1 MVLLKF
7 RIWGNLRFLSHAE
20 TMKVFQRACARA
32 GLDVAHTEGFNPRP
46 RLSLPLPRSVGVESD
61 EELLAFVV
69 RCDDGEDAAVDLE
82 GRVRRRLSEQLPRGC
97 EILSCTA
104 VRGGRTPLPRSAA
117 YVLAVRP
124 EYLGEQLRNRIKDL
138 LASETLVLRRRVDE
152 KASRFK
158 DVDVRSFLKSI
169 ELKNGCVS
177 VECEISSCGSIRVEE
192 ILDILSLDIA
202 KLARP
207 IKRTSVQW
215 SWQ

>member
-1 MVLLKF
+1 LVLLKF

-32 GLDVAHTEGFNPRP
+32 GVDVAHTEGFNPRP

-82 GRVRRRLSEQLPRGC
+82 GRVRRRLSEQLPEGC

-104 VRGGRTPLPRSAA
+104 VRGARAPLPRSAV
-117 YVLAVRP
+117 YLLAVRP

-192 ILDILSLDIA
+192 ILDILSLDVA
-202 KLARP
+202 QLARP

-215 SWQ
+215 SRQ